1 MFSKGLFRGILL
13 NHLYFAK
20 LIVIQPVKLIKHLF
34 SLRTESAAALEKTL
48 GEGEEEEEGD
58 VRDISNFFQHYI
70 SYDLLRILGGYQ
82 EHLCSILKELA
93 M

>member
-1 MFSKGLFRGILL
+1 MIVFSC
-13 NHLYFAK
+13 
-20 LIVIQPVKLIKHLF
+20 
-34 SLRTESAAALEKTL
+34 RTESAAALEKTL
-48 GEGEEEEEGD
+48 GEGEGEEEVD

>member
-1 MFSKGLFRGILL
+1 MIYEFFLIFSC
-13 NHLYFAK
+13 
-20 LIVIQPVKLIKHLF
+20 
-34 SLRTESAAALEKTL
+34 RTESAAALEKTL
-48 GEGEEEEEGD
+48 GEGEED

-82 EHLCSILKELA
+82 EHLCSILKELP

>member
-1 MFSKGLFRGILL
+1 MLL
-13 NHLYFAK
+13 SYEC
-20 LIVIQPVKLIKHLF
+20 LF
-34 SLRTESAAALEKTL
+34 SCQTESAAALEKTFGEE
-48 GEGEEEEEGD
+48 GEGEGD
-58 VRDISNFFQHYI
+58 VRDISNFLQNYI

>member
-1 MFSKGLFRGILL
+1 MGKCEEMANFKF
-13 NHLYFAK
+13 K
-20 LIVIQPVKLIKHLF
+20 LTSTLHSTKECF
-34 SLRTESAAALEKTL
+34 FNCRTESAAALEKTL
-48 GEGEEEEEGD
+48 GEEEEGD

-70 SYDLLRILGGYQ
+70 SDDLLRILGGYQ